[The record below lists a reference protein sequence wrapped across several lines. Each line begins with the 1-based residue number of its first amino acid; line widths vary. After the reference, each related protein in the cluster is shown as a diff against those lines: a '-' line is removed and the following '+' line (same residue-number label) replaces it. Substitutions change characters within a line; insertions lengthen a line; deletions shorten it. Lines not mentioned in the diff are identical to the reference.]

1 MKLKNKSIVI
11 TGASSGMGKAMVE
24 LFVKEGA
31 SVVAVARR
39 KERLDEIAASLANQP
54 GKVLT
59 CVGDVAVEEVI
70 VGAID
75 LAVKEFGKLDV
86 LVNNAGIMDNMAG
99 VAEFD
104 DKKLEDVFKL
114 NTFGPFYA
122 MRKAVNVFLAQGG
135 GGSIINIASEG
146 AFHTCAGAVY
156 CASKAAVISLT
167 KNTAYMYM
175 PQKIR
180 CNAIAPGGIATE
192 IGGTLTNISPAG
204 YGRVQTV
211 LGCAPPQGEAEDI
224 AKAALFLASD
234 DSSYVS
240 GAVLFVDGGW
250 GAM

>member
-1 MKLKNKSIVI
+1 MKLKNKSVVI

-39 KERLDEIAASLANQP
+39 KELLDEIAASLAGQP
-54 GKVLT
+54 GKVIPY
-59 CVGDVAVEEVI
+59 VGDVAVEAVI

-86 LVNNAGIMDNMAG
+86 LINNAGIMDNMAG

-135 GGSIINIASEG
+135 GGSIINVASEG

-192 IGGTLTNISPAG
+192 IGAKMGNISPAG
-204 YGRVQTV
+204 YGRVKTV
-211 LGCAPPQGEAEDI
+211 LSCAPPQGEAEDI
-224 AKAALFLASD
+224 AKAAFFLASD
-234 DSSYVS
+234 DSSYIS
-240 GAVLFVDGGW
+240 GDTLFVDGGW